1 MIYKNR
7 PRPEYFHLYTDRSTK
22 LIRFPDH
29 VTRMVDLNAF
39 EWAILSWM
47 IDGEGLDL
55 STDILPAV
63 WACAS
68 CFPDPENYVSFSLS
82 GTLDEYLYTRVQ
94 ERGPETVD
102 FVIRRFAA

>member
-7 PRPEYFHLYTDRSTK
+7 PRPEHFHLYTERSTK

-39 EWAILSWM
+39 EWAILNWM

-55 STDILPAV
+55 MEDILPVVWSCAV
-63 WACAS
+63 CYRD
-68 CFPDPENYVSFSLS
+68 PDNYVNCYFS
-82 GTLDEYLYTRVQ
+82 GILDDYLHLRVQ
-94 ERGPETVD
+94 ERGLATVD
-102 FVIRRFAA
+102 YVVSRFAA